1 MIFLR
6 HSHTAQKNPFVWLSC
21 LVFSSLDIAPSFMF
35 SWIPIYSEIAQKL
48 LGFEQKQSD
57 LVALLLSLQERGLKV
72 GYFNDYDAEG
82 NRTPLAEIDP
92 FTCFSTF
99 NRQQT
104 GETRR
109 AILGA
114 LKEAWNLTAPVPQDL
129 LGIPQVNPQSSWFFP
144 YKRSR
149 KAGAIS
155 LLWSG
160 AKQAMSS
167 TFRDFDRGMFDELL
181 AIRTVGLAKLSFG
194 LFWLNPKGFLAYDGN
209 TKDFVRKK
217 GVEEVRSKDAS
228 GYFDWVTRVVA
239 VLGDDFPLISTQAYQ
254 ESSEVRVS
262 EDEAHADLVGKTW
275 IIALGAGGDMWT
287 ECLQKGIA
295 AIGWDHVG
303 DLSQYADKEEIRA
316 KLQGNEDSD
325 STKKNDTLA
334 CWQFAN
340 DIQIGDEIFAKRG
353 RSSLLGYGVVT
364 GDYRFDESRSRF
376 KHIRTVDWRSHG
388 DWRIPENLKHALK
401 TLTNISRYQDYLRE
415 LHSLV
420 GNVSTEITASSAEE
434 VIPEQPTAFTKR
446 DAMTDL
452 FMSEESLDTIMG
464 RIFRKKAVILQG
476 PPGVGKTFVAKRLA
490 YLYMGVRDDE
500 RVAMVQFHPSYA
512 YEDFVQG
519 YRPSAGGLE
528 RRDGVFC
535 RFVRLAHGAPDK
547 DWFFII
553 DEINRGNLAKI
564 FGELLML
571 IEADKRGTRYAIP
584 LTYSDSPND
593 TFHIPENLYFIGTM
607 NTADRSLAMVDYA
620 LRRRFSFVTLGPE
633 LDSDAFKRWLTGRGA
648 DAALVDKIRTRV
660 GELNKIIAQ
669 EGDLGPAFRIGHS
682 FFCPP
687 ESARL
692 DEVWYKEVV
701 RGEIQPLLEEYFESQ
716 DKVSDLVKDLLA

>member
-1 MIFLR
+1 
-6 HSHTAQKNPFVWLSC
+6 
-21 LVFSSLDIAPSFMF
+21 MF

-57 LVALLLSLQERGLKV
+57 LLALLLSLQERGLKV
-72 GYFNDYDAEG
+72 GYFNDYDDEG
-82 NRTPLAEIDP
+82 NRAPLAEIDP

-104 GETRR
+104 GEMRR

-114 LKEAWNLTAPVPQDL
+114 LKEDWSLTAPVPQDL

-144 YKRSR
+144 YKQSR
-149 KAGAIS
+149 KAGTIS

-160 AKQAMSS
+160 AQQAMSS
-167 TFRDFDRGMFDELL
+167 TFRDFDRGMFDDLL

-194 LFWLNPKGFLAYDGN
+194 LFWLNPKGFLGYDGN
-209 TKDFVRKK
+209 TKDFARKK
-217 GVEEVRSKDAS
+217 GVDEVRSKDAN

-262 EDEAHADLVGKTW
+262 EDEAHADLGGKTW
-275 IIALGAGGDMWT
+275 IITLGAGGDMWA

-295 AIGWDHVG
+295 AIGWDHLG

-316 KLQGNEDSD
+316 KLQGDEHSD

-353 RSSLLGYGVVT
+353 RSSLLGYGIVT
-364 GDYRFDESRSRF
+364 GYYLFDESRSRF
-376 KHIRTVDWRSHG
+376 KHVRTVDWRSHG
-388 DWRIPENLKHALK
+388 DWTIPENLKHALK

-420 GNVSTEITASSAEE
+420 GNVSPEITVSPSEK
-434 VIPEQPTAFTKR
+434 VILEQPTPFTKR

-490 YLYMGVRDDE
+490 YLHMGVCDDE
-500 RVAMVQFHPSYA
+500 RVAMVQFHPSYG

-571 IEADKRGTRYAIP
+571 IEADKRGPRYATQ
-584 LTYSDSPND
+584 LTYSES
-593 TFHIPENLYFIGTM
+593 TAETLHLPENLYFIGTM

-620 LRRRFSFVTLGPE
+620 LRRRFSFVTLDPE
-633 LDSDAFKRWLTGRGA
+633 LKADTFKQWLSGRGA
-648 DAALVDKIRTRV
+648 PDSLINKIRKRIS
-660 GELNKIIAQ
+660 ELNRVISQ
-669 EGDLGPAFRIGHS
+669 ERDLGPGFQIGHS

-687 ESARL
+687 NGVRP
-692 DEVWYKEVV
+692 DEAWYQEVV
-701 RGEIQPLLEEYFESQ
+701 NGEIRPLLEEYFESRE
-716 DKVSDLVKDLLA
+716 KTEGLVSELLG